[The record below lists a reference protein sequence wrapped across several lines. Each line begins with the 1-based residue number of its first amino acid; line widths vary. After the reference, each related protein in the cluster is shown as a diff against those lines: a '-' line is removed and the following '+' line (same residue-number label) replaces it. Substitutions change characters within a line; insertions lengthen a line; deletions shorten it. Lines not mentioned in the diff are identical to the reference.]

1 MRKVEFNDSS
11 KINVDDVTDEHL
23 VVLVTKQRIPCLLVK
38 EADHYAFM
46 FLDREGR
53 RTGNNYSG
61 AETERSPAEL
71 IHRLENVGT
80 FYVFDTVRELGEFLM
95 MSQSFES
102 N

>member
-11 KINVDDVTDEHL
+11 KINVDEVTNEHL
-23 VVLVTKQRIPCLLVK
+23 VVLVTKTRAPALLVK
-38 EADHYAFM
+38 EGDHYAFM
-46 FLDREGR
+46 LLDREGR

-61 AETERSPAEL
+61 KEIERSPAEL
-71 IHRLENVGT
+71 IHTLESVGT

-95 MSQSFES
+95 TSHSYES